1 MKLDTLAFWRVTD
14 PNGEFCQWY
23 QCDIKITR
31 SIIENLPQQIKDLK
45 LYSERY
51 DVLEM
56 LAGQSIFTSAE
67 QFMMMGKAA
76 LFGDKVIFA
85 KMSITNQPSQHK
97 TLGRKVSRF
106 DDSVWD
112 KYCKDIVMIGNYLK
126 FSQNDNLRQIIKN
139 TNDKILVE
147 GSPYDNIWGV
157 GLQFDSIHI
166 GYKERW
172 RGKNYLGECLMFVRN
187 LL

>member
-1 MKLDTLAFWRVTD
+1 MIAFWRVTD

-23 QCDIKITR
+23 QSDIKITR

-56 LAGQSIFTSAE
+56 LAGQYIFTSAE

-76 LFGDKVIFA
+76 LFGDKTIFA
-85 KMSITNQPSQHK
+85 KMSITDQPSQHK
-97 TLGRKVSRF
+97 ILGRKVAGF
-106 DDSVWD
+106 EDDVWE
-112 KYCKDIVMIGNYLK
+112 KYCKDIVIIGNYLK
-126 FSQNDNLRQIIKN
+126 FIQNDRLFKIMKN

-147 GSPYDNIWGV
+147 GSPYDRIWGV
-157 GLQFDSIHI
+157 GLQYDSIHI
-166 GYKERW
+166 GNKEKW
-172 RGKNYLGECLMFVRN
+172 RGKNYLGESLMFVRN
-187 LL
+187 LLQ

>member
-1 MKLDTLAFWRVTD
+1 MKLDILAFWRTTD

-23 QCDIKITR
+23 QSDMNLTR
-31 SIIENLPQQIKDLK
+31 NIIENMPEQIKGLK
-45 LYSERY
+45 LYTERY

-76 LFGDKVIFA
+76 LFGDKIIFA
-85 KMSITNQPSQHK
+85 KMSITNNPSQHK
-97 TLGRKVSRF
+97 TLGRKVARF
-106 DDSVWD
+106 EDSIWD
-112 KYCKDIVMIGNYLK
+112 KYCKDIVIIGNYLK

-139 TNDKILVE
+139 TNNKILVE

-172 RGKNYLGECLMFVRN
+172 RGKNYLGECLMYVRN
-187 LL
+187 IL